1 MRRVLLPTFVSAV
14 LLILAGYHLASPFL
28 FLGSLKSAL
37 YKGDSTALENLV
49 DFPSVRQS
57 LKAQLSAVFT
67 HFMATDPDMKNN
79 PFFGLGALFGPAMI
93 DRMVDS
99 YCTPEML
106 SMSLKN
112 AGSTAP
118 DPDNKSSRISI
129 PRLSQ
134 IDWAKYHLQPLSFD
148 CFQYGTDDARLL
160 VRWEGLGWKV
170 TKLEFSPK
178 VFESNFT
185 STAAGEK
192 TTP

>member
-1 MRRVLLPTFVSAV
+1 MKHNINSCFIAT
-14 LLILAGYHLASPFL
+14 
-28 FLGSLKSAL
+28 

-49 DFPSVRQS
+49 DFQSVRQS
-57 LKAQLSAVFT
+57 LKAQLSAAFT

-79 PFFGLGALFGPAMI
+79 PFSGLGALFGPAMI

-112 AGSTAP
+112 EGSTAP
-118 DPDNKSSRISI
+118 DPDNKSSQISI

-134 IDWAKYHLQPLSFD
+134 IDWTKYHLQPLSFD

-170 TKLEFSPK
+170 TKLEISPK

-185 STAAGEK
+185 STETVEK

>member
-1 MRRVLLPTFVSAV
+1 MRRVLLPTFVSAMV
-14 LLILAGYHLASPFL
+14 LILAGYLLASPFL

-57 LKAQLSAVFT
+57 LKAQLSAAFT

-79 PFFGLGALFGPAMI
+79 PFSGLGALFAPVMI

-106 SMSLKN
+106 SMSLMN
-112 AGSTAP
+112 EGSTTP
-118 DPDNKSSRISI
+118 DPDNKSSQISI

-134 IDWAKYHLQPLSFD
+134 IDWTKYHLQPLSFD
-148 CFQYGTDDARLL
+148 CFQYGTGDAKLL

-170 TKLEFSPK
+170 TKLDISRK
-178 VFESNFT
+178 LFESTFT
-185 STAAGEK
+185 STDSGK
-192 TTP
+192 RPTP